1 MLVYRI
7 LLLMVAI
14 CLFVFSR
21 EKLNFTAI
29 FQLSLNG
36 WFIWLVW
43 LTLVFHMLY
52 RLIPNKRISIGAR
65 KHYACTY
72 RAATPNGSDSKN
84 IQISQEQLHKG
95 ALLSA
100 LGWFVVSAAVVIA
113 LYLFNMLTPAIMI
126 IVALT
131 YAAFDI
137 VFILFFC
144 PLRLFF
150 MRNRCCVVCRIY
162 NWDYFMICAPLII
175 YPHFFS
181 VSLFLIS
188 AAVLLRWEIALRKNP
203 RFFLKEHNDN
213 LSCESCEDKLC
224 RHNFKSGR
232 AL

>member
-65 KHYACTY
+65 KHYACSY
-72 RAATPNGSDSKN
+72 RAAIPNGSGPEN
-84 IQISQEQLHKG
+84 IQISPEQLHKG
-95 ALLSA
+95 ALLCA
-100 LGWFVVSAAVVIA
+100 LGWFIISAAVVIA
-113 LYLFNMLTPAIMI
+113 LYFFNMLTPATI
-126 IVALT
+126 ITIALT
-131 YAAFDI
+131 YAAFDV
-137 VFILFFC
+137 VFILFLC

-162 NWDYFMICAPLII
+162 NWDYFMICAPLIV

-181 VSLFLIS
+181 LSLFLLS

-203 RFFLKEHNDN
+203 HFFLKEYNVN

-224 RHNFKSGR
+224 RYNYKSGR